1 MSQGANKL
9 VGICGVC
16 RGEFRLQ
23 KSGILYAHGERRG
36 RCAGSNQPPLS
47 GGNLTA
53 PIMLDPAG
61 LPDGNVLLTQAGTAG
76 SGALNSAHGQT
87 RTGPV
92 RLMDH
97 IPRGA
102 RAACSS
108 LLTSIL
114 NSICQNPSLPDPWQS
129 LLIFGRAIL
138 SKPARGGRRANVAGL
153 VKKKV
158 SAFEQDNTVLP
169 PPAYNGNKNPS
180 KSRDGILAAAVAAKL
195 EAGNVRA
202 AVRLLCSEEEPA
214 ADCEATFDALLAKH
228 PRAPEDRREFPGK
241 EDASL
246 LIGNNDVMTAIRS
259 FPSGS
264 SGGIDGFTPQH
275 LKDLVG
281 EAGSESPSV
290 VALTGFVNTLLR
302 GDCPEVIIPILFGGR
317 LLALAKKDGGFRPI
331 AVGSVWRRLASK
343 CASTYAI
350 RTTRDL
356 LAPRQVGVGVPGG
369 AESSVHA
376 SRRFIDRLKTNQF
389 FFQIRFLKC
398 IQHFEKRLHV
408 GGS

>member
-1 MSQGANKL
+1 MEVEEQTWL
-9 VGICGVC
+9 VWL
-16 RGEFRLQ
+16 RKR
-23 KSGILYAHGERRG
+23 
-36 RCAGSNQPPLS
+36 
-47 GGNLTA
+47 
-53 PIMLDPAG
+53 
-61 LPDGNVLLTQAGTAG
+61 
-76 SGALNSAHGQT
+76 
-87 RTGPV
+87 
-92 RLMDH
+92 
-97 IPRGA
+97 
-102 RAACSS
+102 
-108 LLTSIL
+108 
-114 NSICQNPSLPDPWQS
+114 
-129 LLIFGRAIL
+129 
-138 SKPARGGRRANVAGL
+138 
-153 VKKKV
+153 V

-180 KSRDGILAAAVAAKL
+180 KSRDEILAAAVAAKL

-202 AVRLLCSEEEPA
+202 PVRLLCSEEKPA
-214 ADCEATFDALLAKH
+214 ADCEATFDSLLAKH

-246 LIGNNDVMTAIRS
+246 LIGNNDVMLAIRS

-281 EAGSESPSV
+281 EAGSESPLV

-302 GDCPEVIIPILFGGR
+302 GECPEVIIPILFGGR
-317 LLALAKKDGGFRPI
+317 LLALAKKDGGIRPI
-331 AVGSVWRRLASK
+331 ALGSVWRRLASK

-369 AESSVHA
+369 AEASVHA
-376 SRRFIDRLKTNQF
+376 SRRFIDSLKTNQF

-408 GGS
+408 RGS